1 MKNNFTNNIISILNM
16 DSSLDEKRAALS
28 KEKARYRG
36 HNRIVLSIIVELLS
50 EYALPLN
57 FDDTFSIY
65 SLEKTSSKEYDIL
78 LEVANG
84 SSYQYIRAVIF
95 DLAWEHYHKLDLAD
109 NAMNLYF
116 EVLQSTTSNYMQTA
130 IVSAI
135 CRIYTKTKSKGFSI
149 RNFHQF
155 CLKSLIPNY
164 PVSERY
170 TEIALRSLLMG
181 TSTTDI
187 EQYALSLIKAKETK
201 HAYYDAIH
209 LTEILAE
216 AYKKEKRNDDK
227 QNLLRQLAKYHEA
240 AANQLNWD
248 DPQNSRRIVHLIQ
261 KAMSLWSASK
271 SPDAANER
279 KRLAK
284 RIDPVKKL
292 SLENIKS
299 ITSGQFDLTDTI
311 NKMRSIT
318 ENASFE
324 KCIWN
329 FIHAVNLISPQ
340 NLKKRNKKNSFFF
353 SSFFETTILDS
364 DGRIKCIVPSLH
376 NATAEE
382 QEHIWEHDAEQD
394 YSIYADAF
402 ISRYLHI
409 IKERFSFTE
418 ENLKFIVENNVLIPE
433 DRQKSFLKGLTAGF
447 EYDYIT
453 ALSILMPQM
462 ENAIRNLASDCDAV
476 VYKTKDKGIEECL
489 SLESIL
495 NLPEIE
501 KLIDPVYMFNFK
513 VFYTSEYG
521 FGMRN
526 IVGHGLASDSELSS
540 FHGLIVWWFTLRMCC
555 IYSPELIKRISQE
568 CTDRE

>member
-1 MKNNFTNNIISILNM
+1 M

-65 SLEKTSSKEYDIL
+65 SLEKTSSKGYDIL

-135 CRIYTKTKSKGFSI
+135 CRIYAKNKSKGFSI

-187 EQYALSLIKAKETK
+187 EQYALSLIKDKETK

-227 QNLLRQLAKYHEA
+227 QNLLRQLAKYHEG

-462 ENAIRNLASDCDAV
+462 ENAIRNLASDCGAV

-501 KLIDPVYMFNFK
+501 KLIDPVYMFNLK

-555 IYSPELIKRISQE
+555 IYSPELIKRISKE